1 MEERYCQSC
10 AMPMG
15 NDDSMCGTEKDGAL
29 NKDYCKYCYQDG
41 AFTFHGTMQEMI
53 DFCVKPMR
61 EADPTMTEAT
71 ARAML
76 NQAMPALKRWQ
87 KA

>member
-1 MEERYCQSC
+1 MEEKYCQNC

-15 NDDSMCGTEKDGAL
+15 NDGSLCGTEKDGTL
-29 NKDYCKYCYQDG
+29 NKDYCKYCYQNG
-41 AFTFHGTMQEMI
+41 TFTFHGTMQEMI
-53 DFCVKPMR
+53 DFCVKPML

>member
-15 NDDSMCGTEKDGAL
+15 NDDSLYGTEKDGTL
-29 NKDYCKYCYQDG
+29 SKDYCKYCYQDG

-53 DFCVKPMR
+53 DFCVKPML

-71 ARAML
+71 ARGML
-76 NQAMPALKRWQ
+76 NQAMPALKRWRN
-87 KA
+87 A